1 MLNQL
6 FVYTSRPDGRRAR
19 NQPIESRHS
28 TNAREVGEIHW
39 YAILSY
45 RMYVNGLLVHSLL
58 SASGVSVVCRAP
70 WGPRI
75 KHPAALVAKRCP
87 RAWECG
93 RRLRRALRGVHVSHS
108 SWPPRSIFSP
118 PISIYLS
125 IYLSISPRRCV
136 RLLPLSRRQK
146 GGLGF

>member
-1 MLNQL
+1 M
-6 FVYTSRPDGRRAR
+6 P
-19 NQPIESRHS
+19 
-28 TNAREVGEIHW
+28 EVGEIHW

-45 RMYVNGLLVHSLL
+45 RVYGLLLHSL

-93 RRLRRALRGVHVSHS
+93 RRLRRGSTRVPLVLATEKYLLFRDAVSGY
-108 SWPPRSIFSP
+108 F
-118 PISIYLS
+118 LS
-125 IYLSISPRRCV
+125 LVAKRAV
-136 RLLPLSRRQK
+136 
-146 GGLGF
+146 